1 MFKRLGKRGQTTAE
15 YAILIALVVAAAM
28 AMQIYVKRGL
38 QGRVK
43 DVVDHTGTGGEVG
56 TAGDVLQFSGAQ
68 YEPYY
73 TSSAGQSSNVAADRV
88 NVAEGG
94 VITRNIEDENVSR
107 GARRTV
113 TGWEGE
119 EVAAPALDAD

>member
-1 MFKRLGKRGQTTAE
+1 MFMFRRLGKRGQTTAE
-15 YAILIALVVAAAM
+15 YAILIALVVGAAM

-43 DVVDHTGTGGEVG
+43 DVVDHTGAGGEVG
-56 TAGDVLQFSGAQ
+56 NATLSFSAAQ

-73 TSSAGQSSNVAADRV
+73 VTSTGTTSQTATDTE

-94 VITRNIEDENVSR
+94 VVSR
-107 GARRTV
+107 GSTTSTTSDRSQTIHHS
-113 TGWEGE
+113 GE
-119 EVAAPALDAD
+119 EN